1 MPIRVVLVRP
11 EQAANIGAVARV
23 IRNTGLSGLDIVAP
37 SPWRTVECWR
47 TAWGATDVLERA
59 REFSDLR
66 SALADSNWS
75 VGFSRRMAG
84 ALVGD
89 VRESAMT
96 IAALPRDENVSLV
109 FGPETSGLSDEDLAL
124 VGRRAAI
131 PSHPDQPSFNLS
143 HAVLIA
149 AYEVFRAGVRKPDGG
164 RRASHAEKEAFL
176 DLLGLGL
183 DALRGVSPGRREGYL
198 RVWRTFLHR
207 SDLSPKELRALNHL
221 ARRMAAL
228 RQGRDVR
235 PGEAVGATSPDG
247 VQEVSPS
254 DSAGPAGEPG
264 AGEAERP
271 YFDVV
276 PTAEGFS
283 IPELKW
289 RELLFVG
296 ALRADGDEFVRDP
309 GRPLPAFASAG
320 LFAAGVRYAVSRGEG
335 RVEVKPVRS

>member
-23 IRNTGLSGLDIVAP
+23 IRNTGLSGLDLVAP

-47 TAWGATDVLERA
+47 TAWGATGVLERA

-66 SALADSNWS
+66 RALADSNWS

-96 IAALPRDENVSLV
+96 IATLPRDANVSLV

-149 AYEVFRAGVRKPDGG
+149 AYEVFRAGVRQPDGA

-176 DLLGLGL
+176 ELLGLGL
-183 DALRGVSPGRREGYL
+183 DALRGVSPARREGYL

-247 VQEVSPS
+247 VREVSPA
-254 DSAGPAGEPG
+254 DAAGPAGD
-264 AGEAERP
+264 AERP

-296 ALRADGDEFVRDP
+296 ALRADGDEFVRDL
-309 GRPLPAFASAG
+309 GCPLPAFASVG
-320 LFAAGVRYAVSRGEG
+320 IFAAGVRYAASRGEG
-335 RVEVKPVRS
+335 RVELRPVRS